1 MNNPNILFIL
11 TDHCRPDALGKA
23 TPNVNS
29 LANRGV
35 KFENCYSASPLC
47 QPARASIVTGKPLT
61 HHGVCG
67 NMSEPISMEERQD
80 TFMQHLKEE
89 GYRTALIGKHHYY
102 DRYNIGMD
110 VTDDDED
117 IKGYGYDHVWQVVD
131 VGESRHNEDRYTKKL
146 SEKGKLQERR
156 RELRKNGAAYVSQLD
171 KSESVDGY
179 IGEKSVEYIKSYSGN
194 SPLFLNVGFVGPH
207 PPYWVPREFDVYS
220 PEDMSAPKGV
230 NNPAEIERTKRIR
243 AKYLGKV
250 AFIDHYVGKLSDAL
264 EEKGMLENTLIV
276 FTSDHGDN
284 LGDYGIRD
292 KRFFYEQSVKVPLV
306 MAGPEIEINRRLG
319 GTICKALVSNID
331 LYATF
336 LDAAGC
342 QNIHGKSQREGISLL
357 EIANG
362 SGNLRREVYSELG
375 TSMMVRGAN
384 WKLVFDPEQDGVQ
397 YLFNLRRDSDE
408 LDNLA
413 GVAGYRDIETKLIE
427 KLLSRLIR
435 MTHYTHDK
443 EQRRVQRVRV

>member
-11 TDHCRPDALGKA
+11 TDQCRPDALGKA

-61 HHGVCG
+61 YHGVCG

-89 GYRTALIGKHHYY
+89 GYHTALIGKHHYY

-117 IKGYGYDHVWQVVD
+117 IKGYGFDHVWQVVD
-131 VGESRHNEDRYTKKL
+131 VGESLHNEDRYTKKL

-156 RELRKNGAAYVSQLD
+156 RELGKNGAAYVSQLD

-179 IGEKSVEYIKSYSGN
+179 IGEKSVEYIRSYSGN

-220 PEDMSAPKGV
+220 PEDMSVPKEV
-230 NNPAEIERTKRIR
+230 NNPAEIERTKIIR

-250 AFIDHYVGKLSDAL
+250 ALIDHYVGKLSDAL

-331 LYATF
+331 LYPTF

-342 QNIHGKSQREGISLL
+342 RNIHGRSQREGISLL

-362 SGNLRREVYSELG
+362 TGNLRREVYSELG
-375 TSMMVRGAN
+375 TSMMVRDAN
-384 WKLVFDPEQDGVQ
+384 WKLVYDSEQDGVQ

-408 LDNLA
+408 LDNLS